1 MASDFSKA
9 THKTG
14 NNGKTLSGDSRRDYE
29 TKDFIPGQA
38 DVRVLRLKKI
48 SFNDVRTEGILCS
61 QAFLEES
68 SSR

>member
-1 MASDFSKA
+1 MEKHFQGTQGEIYD
-9 THKTG
+9 
-14 NNGKTLSGDSRRDYE
+14 N
-29 TKDFIPGQA
+29 KDFIPGQA